1 MYSRGVATLLKVRLT
16 RAHACQSFRSVSWWS
31 MSGRMSAGR
40 SLGSNGSEDG
50 IFRHTQSVEAL
61 QVLIESPEGK
71 SSQV

>member
-1 MYSRGVATLLKVRLT
+1 
-16 RAHACQSFRSVSWWS
+16 